1 MSMSD
6 AEHAHYTAAARQM
19 AKDAGEDWSML
30 QSRPDTESMTD
41 LEAAEMRVRQEE
53 RAYPA
58 DRSAWSI
65 PLVDCAVRVFDA
77 KDRVIAALKRELE
90 NCAYFPLEASNAMR
104 KYDPVHVENIVIR
117 AELQG

>member
-1 MSMSD
+1 MSLTC
-6 AEHAHYTAAARQM
+6 AEQ
-19 AKDAGEDWSML
+19 
-30 QSRPDTESMTD
+30 PDNQAMTD

-77 KDRVIAALKRELE
+77 KDRVIRALSRELME
-90 NCAYFPLEASNAMR
+90 SAECNDCAGTGKAHWGDIPPIDCITCDGAGHFTAGMVDDLVKHALGVMDVYST
-104 KYDPVHVENIVIR
+104 
-117 AELQG
+117 